1 MNATMQ
7 RTQFEIS
14 NSCECAYCPACE
26 TGTEGAQCLDC
37 QGVTTPLDYCDG
49 GCWEYKLDWLDES
62 VEEFASVIGNPYE
75 LRIQGRNMGWTRASG
90 YTTCKANHKERFIR
104 TGNSKRK
111 SAREKDSSCDECV
124 WSAVPESRAPKH
136 DHGDESRHMPSGSNG
151 GLQRGFG
158 SE

>member
-1 MNATMQ
+1 MCAT
-7 RTQFEIS
+7 RFDL
-14 NSCECAYCPACE
+14 CAA
-26 TGTEGAQCLDC
+26 
-37 QGVTTPLDYCDG
+37 
-49 GCWEYKLDWLDES
+49 KRES
-62 VEEFASVIGNPYE
+62 IVDRAVVDDALASAE
-75 LRIQGRNMGWTRASG
+75 RS
-90 YTTCKANHKERFIR
+90 KANHKERFIR

>member
-7 RTQFEIS
+7 RTQFELS

-37 QGVTTPLDYCDG
+37 KEVTTPLDYCDG
-49 GCWEYKLDWLDES
+49 GCWEYKLDWLEES

-90 YTTCKANHKERFIR
+90 YATCKASHKELLNALTFNGDWRLRFTFEGTTLHVTR
-104 TGNSKRK
+104 WSHDEPTGASFEVI
-111 SAREKDSSCDECV
+111 AEEE
-124 WSAVPESRAPKH
+124 ES
-136 DHGDESRHMPSGSNG
+136 
-151 GLQRGFG
+151 Q
-158 SE
+158 